1 MRTLTLEEAKAYYD
15 SFGVKQD
22 SQIFYEGPAIKKLL
36 ANSHFDQAS
45 SVFEFGCGT
54 GRFAQEMINEYLPQD
69 AIYQG
74 IDVSATMIQL
84 AKERLKFF
92 GPRAMLTLSSTKVD
106 VPLGDNSIDHFVS
119 TYVLDLLP
127 AVASQKVLEEAHR
140 VLQADGLLCLVS
152 ITQGN
157 IFLSRIV
164 MDIWQWIFSRNP
176 SIVGGCRPIQLTELL
191 PAAQW
196 QIRYQTV
203 VVAWGIASE
212 VLIAAPIK
220 V

>member
-15 SFGVKQD
+15 SFGAKQD
-22 SQIFYEGPAIKKLL
+22 SQTFYEGPAIKKLVTKG
-36 ANSHFDQAS
+36 HFDQAS
-45 SVFEFGCGT
+45 SLFEFGCGT
-54 GRFAQEMINEYLPQD
+54 GRFAQELLSEHLPPD

-74 IDVSATMIQL
+74 TDVSSTMIQL
-84 AKERLKFF
+84 AKERLEFF
-92 GPRAMLTLSSTKVD
+92 GPRAMVTQSSTKVD
-106 VPLGDNSIDHFVS
+106 IPLGDDSIDHFVS

-127 AVASQKVLEEAHR
+127 DVATQKVLEEAHR

-164 MDIWQWIFSRNP
+164 MDIWQWIFSRKP